1 MSKYRPKNSIQ
12 ITDQDCNMLSDSDS
26 DSDEKSIDIA
36 KTATLKQ
43 PIVKLSQEAIIEK
56 LKGQALRELEINKK
70 PDEVQIST
78 MTVTCRLPTKF
89 LCDNIAYYVDLK
101 HNGILSVTCGIAG
114 DPKTNRSIIYKKKAS
129 GKKKKT
135 RLIFF
140 NQVSMYITVKG
151 KKNKPVNAK
160 IFSNG
165 SIQMTGCLTI
175 DNAIEV
181 LTKILPE
188 LRNVKAIVDYKTKTV
203 IEKPFATDIELLTM
217 DNIFDFKV
225 AMINSNFVMPLKI
238 DRPKLY
244 NLMLAEGYECLY
256 DPNKHACVNIK
267 FEHPDKTISVFV
279 FENGPI
285 IITGARNCDQILC
298 AYNFINKYL
307 LTHVKAI
314 VKNDGLTNSS
324 IIKYLESV

>member
-1 MSKYRPKNSIQ
+1 MSKQKPIDSTYDDKNEQ
-12 ITDQDCNMLSDSDS
+12 P
-26 DSDEKSIDIA
+26 IDMA

-43 PIVKLSQEAIIEK
+43 NSSKKLTDAEIIEK
-56 LKGQALRELEINKK
+56 IKIQALKELEINKK
-70 PDEVQIST
+70 PDEVEIST
-78 MTVTCRLPTKF
+78 MTVTCRLPTNF
-89 LCDNIAYYVDLK
+89 ICSNIANYVDLT
-101 HNGILSVTCGIAG
+101 HDGILSVTCGIPG
-114 DPKTNRSIIYKKKAS
+114 DPKTNRSIIYKKKAT

-140 NQVSMYITVKG
+140 NQVSMYVTVKG

-165 SIQMTGCLTI
+165 SIQMTGCLVI

-181 LTKILPE
+181 LTKILPA
-188 LRNVKAIVDYKTKTV
+188 LRVVKAVIDYSTKTI
-203 IEKPFATDIELLTM
+203 IEKPYSTDISLLTL

-225 AMINSNFVMPLKI
+225 AMINSNFTMPLKI

-244 NLMLAEGYECLY
+244 NLLLSDNYDCLY

-267 FEHPDKTISVFV
+267 YDHPDKTISIFV

-285 IITGARNCDQILC
+285 IITGARNCDQILT

-307 LTHVKAI
+307 LTNIKKI

-324 IIKYLESV
+324 IIKYLESN